1 MKDRF
6 NRFAVRFLTALLLGV
21 LALLLH
27 GWAQNPVLG
36 ILVPR
41 NGCAWELGKLAYWPM
56 LASALLTG
64 RLTGGSGKRVF
75 SSAAPWITLTSLALF
90 FAQWAVSVAEPS
102 WGVRVVLWIALTAI
116 GTILWDRELKGEVW
130 PIIAAVLGALYVA
143 FTFWPPLWGPFLD
156 PLDAAA
162 MATIPI

>member
-27 GWAQNPVLG
+27 GWARNPVLG
-36 ILVPR
+36 IFVPR

-64 RLTGGSGKRVF
+64 HLTGGSGKKAF
-75 SSAAPWITLTSLALF
+75 SAAPWMTLTSLALF
-90 FAQWAVSVAEPS
+90 LAQWAVSALEPGG
-102 WGVRVVLWIALTAI
+102 GVRVVLWIALTAL
-116 GTILWDRELKGEVW
+116 GTILWDRELKGGAWSV
-130 PIIAAVLGALYVA
+130 IAAVLGALYVA